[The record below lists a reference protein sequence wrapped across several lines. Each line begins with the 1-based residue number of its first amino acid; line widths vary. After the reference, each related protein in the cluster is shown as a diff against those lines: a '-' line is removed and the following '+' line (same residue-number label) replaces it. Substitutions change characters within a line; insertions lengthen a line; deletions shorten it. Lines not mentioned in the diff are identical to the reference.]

1 MKELFSYFKRVDHI
15 WQGIWL
21 FIFCGFISLD
31 AFFPNFFGVTMLK
44 LLGIAFCFIYV
55 IYKFP
60 HDKLIVLAFLLTFIA
75 DLVLAFNN
83 TSRIGVLIFTL
94 AQFAH
99 FARIKPL
106 GKREAPIAIAA
117 LVAYIILAFAAGPY
131 SIYLLGTI
139 YAFFLVSNL
148 ILAYKWHKK
157 SPKSG
162 AGLSAFYGFIFFMCC
177 DLCVAGSFFS
187 TIHILPLFIKRL
199 FDFFAWAF
207 YYPSQVLI
215 SNSSKKKP
223 KTVERML

>member
-1 MKELFSYFKRVDHI
+1 MKELFSYFNRVDKV
-15 WQGIWL
+15 WKGIWL

-44 LLGIAFCFIYV
+44 LLGVAFCFIYV
-55 IYKFP
+55 IQKYSN
-60 HDKLIVLAFLLTFIA
+60 DKLLVVAFLLTFIA
-75 DLVLAFNN
+75 DLVLAVNN
-83 TSRIGVLIFTL
+83 TSRIGVLIFVL

-106 GKREAPIAIAA
+106 NKNEAPFAIGA
-117 LVAYIILAFAAGPY
+117 LIAYIILAFAAGPY

-148 ILAYKWHKK
+148 ILSYSWYKK
-157 SPKSG
+157 SPKNGS
-162 AGLSAFYGFIFFMCC
+162 AISAFYGFSLFMCC

-187 TIHILPLFIKRL
+187 TIRVFPLFIKRL

-223 KTVERML
+223 KKS